1 MKKCTLLLLLA
12 LMAFGSNLVAQPYR
26 YLDQVFTQAS
36 KTTAVYGSNFTVLT
50 IGTPLAHTSRQ
61 PLAMDVYY
69 PAGDVETSRPLIIY
83 CHTGNFLPWI
93 NPSTMLSINGACG
106 GLRTDS
112 AAVEICTRL
121 AKMGY
126 VVASIDYRLGWRPDL
141 ADELQR
147 RFTLINAAYRGV
159 QDVRTCIRYFRKS
172 VDVGGNPWGIDPN
185 RIVVFGQGT
194 GGYLSL
200 NTAALDKYSEIL
212 NTSEPGKF
220 TISGFPMII
229 EAYNGDPYGTQ
240 TAPGIVDALY
250 ASQTGYPVGDT
261 LYVANHPGYS
271 SDFNLA
277 VNMGGAL
284 GDKAW
289 LDANTP
295 PILSF
300 HVPADPYAPCG
311 DGTVIVPGF
320 NYAVVNVTGSCG
332 VAPIMDQLGNN
343 DVFSFGGLLDDP
355 LSVYARTI
363 NGNSEAFLPLP
374 RPSSDSAPWEWNG
387 FVPSQQLP
395 NGTIVPLS
403 CSTNAT
409 TARTTTDTIIAYFA
423 PRACRAL
430 GLDCPGVS
438 VSTDELI
445 KNGAI
450 VSVLPNPAKTE
461 INFLAQENNQIL
473 SVELLDVS
481 GRMVRSFRSVNADR
495 FTVQRDGMAPGIY
508 FAKVQFREGIITKKV
523 VLE

>member
-1 MKKCTLLLLLA
+1 MKKCAYLLLFA
-12 LMAFGSNLVAQPYR
+12 LFAFGTNLSAQPYR

-61 PLAMDVYY
+61 PLAMDVYV
-69 PAGDVETSRPLIIY
+69 PSGDVETSRPLIIY

-159 QDVRTCIRYFRKS
+159 QDVRTCVRFFRKS
-172 VDVGGNPWGIDPN
+172 VDTGGNPYGIDPN
-185 RIVVFGQGT
+185 RITVFGQGT

-220 TISGFPMII
+220 IISGIPMII
-229 EAYNGDPYGTQ
+229 EAYNGDPYGIQAT
-240 TAPGIVDALY
+240 PGIVDATY
-250 ASQTGYPVGDT
+250 GAITGYPVGDT
-261 LYVANHPGYS
+261 LYVQNHPGYS

-284 GDKAW
+284 GDKGW

-300 HVPADPYAPCG
+300 HTPSDPYAPCG

-332 VAPIMDQLGNN
+332 VAPIQDGLGNN
-343 DVFSFGGLLDDP
+343 AVFAFGGLLNDA
-355 LSVYARTI
+355 LSVHARTL
-363 NGNSEAFLPLP
+363 NNNSEAFYPLY
-374 RPSSDSAPWEWNG
+374 RPATDSAPWEWNG
-387 FVPSQQLP
+387 FVPNTQLP
-395 NGTIVPLS
+395 NGMIVPLP
-403 CSTNAT
+403 CSTNAAA
-409 TARTTTDTIIAYFA
+409 ARTTTDTIMDYFA

-438 VSTDELI
+438 VSTEDLI

-450 VSVLPNPAKTE
+450 VGIQPNPATSE
-461 INFLAQENNQIL
+461 INFMTQDNNLML
-473 SVELLDVS
+473 SVELIDVS
-481 GRMVRSFRSVNADR
+481 GRTVRNVRNVNNNQL
-495 FTVQRDGMAPGIY
+495 TVHRDGIAPGVY
-508 FAKVQFREGIITKKV
+508 FAKIQFREGIITKKV
-523 VLE
+523 ILE